1 MKFRLLLLLLT
12 CGALLL
18 GCTSRVTSTP
28 EPPLIPA
35 PTKAPTA
42 IPPSPAP
49 TPPFTQAVEGP
60 TATPPRPTPPPQLA
74 NRPQV
79 TVLGQLEGGI
89 PYGVTAD
96 GHAFKGDP
104 QAPIILFEFSDF
116 Q

>member
-1 MKFRLLLLLLT
+1 MRGKAFLLLL
-12 CGALLL
+12 CGVLLL
-18 GCTSRVTSTP
+18 GCSSRVTSTP

-35 PTKAPTA
+35 PTETPISVA
-42 IPPSPAP
+42 PSPVPPTQPSAGP
-49 TPPFTQAVEGP
+49 TPS
-60 TATPPRPTPPPQLA
+60 PPRPTPPPQLA

-79 TVLGQLEGGI
+79 TIQGQLEGGI
-89 PYGVTAD
+89 PYGITAD

>member
-1 MKFRLLLLLLT
+1 MGSKFLFLFLV
-12 CGALLL
+12 CGLLLL
-18 GCTSRVTSTP
+18 GCTSQVTGTP
-28 EPPLIPA
+28 EPPLVPA
-35 PTKAPTA
+35 PTKASTP
-42 IPPSPAP
+42 IPPSPVP
-49 TPPFTQAVEGP
+49 TQAEGP

-79 TVLGQLEGGI
+79 TVQGQLERGI

-104 QAPIILFEFSDF
+104 QAPILLFEFSDY

>member
-1 MKFRLLLLLLT
+1 MKSKFLLLLLV
-12 CGALLL
+12 CGILLL

-28 EPPLIPA
+28 EPPLIPV
-35 PTKAPTA
+35 PTETPTIA
-42 IPPSPAP
+42 PPSPAP
-49 TPPFTQAVEGP
+49 TQAVEGP

-79 TVLGQLEGGI
+79 TVQGQLEGGI

-104 QAPIILFEFSDF
+104 QAPIIIFEFSDF

>member
-1 MKFRLLLLLLT
+1 MKPKFFLLPLA
-12 CGALLL
+12 CGVLLL

-35 PTKAPTA
+35 PTQSPTS
-42 IPPSPAP
+42 ISPSPVP
-49 TPPFTQAVEGP
+49 TQPVEGP

-79 TVLGQLEGGI
+79 TVQGQLEGGI

-104 QAPIILFEFSDF
+104 QAPILLFEFSDY